1 MSMRMTA
8 TLGTVVGLILPMA
21 PFLAHAAAPAVPV
34 PVAELTDIREVEALD
49 QKILDKAESAFF
61 EGLGHYRAG
70 KFDEAAQDFQTAY
83 TLSRHRDMLF
93 NVARS
98 REKLGDVKGAV
109 EWYRAYLATRP
120 ADETAVIH
128 RVKQLGGE
136 PAPAEP
142 VKRASSD
149 SVGPVETVE
158 KGPGP
163 WPWVAAGLSLAAVA
177 GGTVFGFQALGEASD
192 ARDADLRSVAV
203 KHKDAADSKA
213 LIADVCFGTAAVA
226 AGAAVFLW
234 WRADS
239 EAATAGSIEVGW
251 LPGGG
256 ALGYQGRF

>member
-1 MSMRMTA
+1 MRARTTESMGIL
-8 TLGTVVGLILPMA
+8 LGLLMPAM
-21 PFLAHAAAPAVPV
+21 PFLAHAAAPAVPA
-34 PVAELTDIREVEALD
+34 PTAELTDIREVEVLD
-49 QKILDKAESAFF
+49 QKTLDQAESAFF
-61 EGLGHYRAG
+61 EGLGHYRAN
-70 KFDEAAQDFQTAY
+70 KFAEAAQDFQKAY
-83 TLSRHRDMLF
+83 TLSHHRDMLF

-98 REKLGDVKGAV
+98 REKLGDVAGAV
-109 EWYRAYLATRP
+109 EWYRAYLATQP

-136 PAPAEP
+136 PAVAEP
-142 VKRASSD
+142 VKAHTSE

-177 GGTVFGFQALGEASD
+177 GGTVIGFQALGEASD
-192 ARDADLRSVAV
+192 ARDADVRSVAQ
-203 KHKDAADSKA
+203 KHKDSAESKA

-226 AGAAVFLW
+226 AGAAVLLW

-239 EAATAGSIEVGW
+239 AAATAGSIEVTW

-256 ALGYQGRF
+256 ALGYQARF